1 MLPPLPPS
9 SVPNS
14 LLLSPI
20 LQVRLDVTA
29 RSIVTEA
36 CNKLNL
42 PAPLYKLCEVKSSGE
57 KVVFQ
62 GDDISVHSEI
72 SVNGRLYVVPRSHTE
87 KTLVSVGGG
96 EG

>member
-1 MLPPLPPS
+1 M
-9 SVPNS
+9 
-14 LLLSPI
+14 
-20 LQVRLDVTA
+20 TA

-36 CNKLNL
+36 CKKLSL
-42 PAPLYKLCEVKSSGE
+42 PAPLYQLCEVKSSGE

-72 SVNGRLYVVPRSHTE
+72 SVNGRLYIVPRSHTE
-87 KTLVSVGGG
+87 KTLVGVRGG